1 MQSRRCCDRYA
12 QDETANLTYMCS
24 YGYTCPTHQISS
36 LETKYSARISAGGE
50 IGFWSTRCKCG
61 HNNAANAKFLRQTYM
76 HLRDTYAGTF
86 SVGPR
91 PGHANYPPVT
101 RIDHISKLAAMGIW
115 LHRACSVWR
124 PGGPSHMV
132 NLVKSRSTFKRLG
145 SDTCL
150 YCEQSSHY
158 HSFWGNL
165 IRGQKTYKAKNSA
178 RVALSSPCPRVGTR
192 KPGYWA

>member
-1 MQSRRCCDRYA
+1 MESRRCCDRYA

-24 YGYTCPTHQISS
+24 YGYTCPTPQISS
-36 LETKYSARISAGGE
+36 LETKYSARISAGGQNP
-50 IGFWSTRCKCG
+50 ICKMRWKCG

-91 PGHANYPPVT
+91 PGHANCERVSVQTTFRGWPPWEYGYT
-101 RIDHISKLAAMGIW
+101 APAACGA
-115 LHRACSVWR
+115 RA
-124 PGGPSHMV
+124 GPSHMV

-150 YCEQSSHY
+150 Y
-158 HSFWGNL
+158 W
-165 IRGQKTYKAKNSA
+165 RAV
-178 RVALSSPCPRVGTR
+178 VALPFLFGES
-192 KPGYWA
+192 